1 MCLIH
6 LPKISQMKEMEGI
19 IKDYVRNGK
28 KLKSRHGVIYGKE
41 EDSPALKVGG
51 CWRQCT
57 IISQRCLQGEF

>member
-1 MCLIH
+1 
-6 LPKISQMKEMEGI
+6 MKEMEGI